1 MALFVFLKNFDNI
14 EGTLVGISESQSALD
29 NNWSY
34 NSSDYDI
41 VTVEDDL
48 YNKVRLIQKRVLS
61 KNGESVNT
69 EDVAFKFAYRAEL
82 TDYIN
87 STINKI
93 NEWLKLNSSKPL
105 ASVATTYRDYIS
117 NINVDSLITD
127 PSSDATFS
135 DGAFS
140 DGTPL
145 NSSLEK
151 YVEDQ
156 GVTAI
161 HCSQLL

>member
-1 MALFVFLKNFDNI
+1 MSDVSQNI
-14 EGTLVGISESQSALD
+14 GE
-29 NNWSY
+29 Y
-34 NSSDYDI
+34 NSDSGLSFDI
-41 VTVEDDL
+41 EIPDIPIPEPEEEVKSEVED
-48 YNKVRLIQKRVLS
+48 KV
-61 KNGESVNT
+61 
-69 EDVAFKFAYRAEL
+69 DVAFKFAYRAEL

-151 YVEDQ
+151 L
-156 GVTAI
+156 G
-161 HCSQLL
+161 

>member
-1 MALFVFLKNFDNI
+1 MSDVSQNI
-14 EGTLVGISESQSALD
+14 GE
-29 NNWSY
+29 Y
-34 NSSDYDI
+34 NSDSGLSFDI
-41 VTVEDDL
+41 EIPDIPIPEPEEEVKSEVED
-48 YNKVRLIQKRVLS
+48 KV
-61 KNGESVNT
+61 
-69 EDVAFKFAYRAEL
+69 DVAFKFAYRAEL

-161 HCSQLL
+161 NINQLL